1 MAKNTFQ
8 IDRERDRVEEFAR
21 LLAQADP
28 CGESTS
34 ADNRFRKETASEGH
48 HERPGKPPAPRLPA
62 DLNARKQKCE
72 FGEYCDDDRAFAVDH
87 PPFAAQKEY
96 PREAPRARRM
106 RDLVMAV
113 VGLAMLGTAGTFGY
127 REMFGGSVQPISPPT
142 ITASF
147 EPHKIGSTSDAPQA
161 KNAGQTGKVGADITG
176 SIVKLVSHEEEPVT
190 IKPPK
195 LASRNSPR
203 RPAALNQAMPHLAA
217 GADPRE
223 PAATVAVTSRSV
235 GQAGE
240 AHVLTTASRAHV
252 AAVSI
257 APVEANHPAAI
268 TPRVTGSGFAVQVT
282 SERNES
288 NAQAALAALQ
298 AKHANQL
305 GGRQL
310 IIRHADLGAKGT
322 YYRVLV
328 RPFASVEEAA
338 ALCSRLK
345 AAGDN
350 CIVQRN

>member
-34 ADNRFRKETASEGH
+34 ADNRFRKETASEGY
-48 HERPGKPPAPRLPA
+48 HERPGQPPA
-62 DLNARKQKCE
+62 NGSKQECE

-113 VGLAMLGTAGTFGY
+113 AGLAMLGTAGTFGY
-127 REMFGGSVQPISPPT
+127 REMFGGSVQSISPPT
-142 ITASF
+142 ITATI
-147 EPHKIGSTSDAPQA
+147 EPHKIGSASDASQA
-161 KNAGQTGKVGADITG
+161 KNGGQTSKVGADITG
-176 SIVKLVSHEEEPVT
+176 SIVKLVSREEEPVT
-190 IKPPK
+190 IRPPK
-195 LASRNSPR
+195 SAPRNSPR
-203 RPAALNQAMPHLAA
+203 RPAAPNQAMPHVAA
-217 GADPRE
+217 GADPRK
-223 PAATVAVTSRSV
+223 PAATVAVTSQSV
-235 GQAGE
+235 GQPGE
-240 AHVLTTASRAHV
+240 AHSTTASRAHV

-257 APVEANHPAAI
+257 APVEANNPAAV

-305 GGRQL
+305 NGRQL

-328 RPFASVEEAA
+328 SPFASVEEAA

>member
-48 HERPGKPPAPRLPA
+48 RERPGQPPAPQLPA

-113 VGLAMLGTAGTFGY
+113 AGLAMLGTAGTFGY

-142 ITASF
+142 ITATI
-147 EPHKIGSTSDAPQA
+147 EPHKIGSASDASQA
-161 KNAGQTGKVGADITG
+161 KNGGQTSKVGADITG
-176 SIVKLVSHEEEPVT
+176 SIVKLVSREEEPVT

-195 LASRNSPR
+195 SAPRNSPR
-203 RPAALNQAMPHLAA
+203 RPAAPNQAMPHVAA
-217 GADPRE
+217 GADPRK
-223 PAATVAVTSRSV
+223 PAATVAVTSQSV
-235 GQAGE
+235 GQPGE
-240 AHVLTTASRAHV
+240 AHSTTASRAHV

-257 APVEANHPAAI
+257 APVEANNPAAV

-298 AKHANQL
+298 AKHANQPN
-305 GGRQL
+305 GRQL

-328 RPFASVEEAA
+328 SPFASVEEAA